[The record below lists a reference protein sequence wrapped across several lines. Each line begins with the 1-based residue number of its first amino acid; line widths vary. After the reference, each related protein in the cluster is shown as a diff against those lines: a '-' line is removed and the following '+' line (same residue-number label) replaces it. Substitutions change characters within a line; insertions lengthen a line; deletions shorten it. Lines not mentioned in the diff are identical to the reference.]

1 MEAVAVT
8 AATTVTAAAV
18 VVAVMTAVVSY
29 RAARGL
35 CGVWVCVSVTV
46 CQCVFHE
53 SPLIQSLTCS

>member
-35 CGVWVCVSVTV
+35 CGVWVCV
-46 CQCVFHE
+46 
-53 SPLIQSLTCS
+53 